1 LRRSDSDSAG
11 RRRDTGAP
19 ADAAL
24 LPAVRAPGRSRW
36 RRPAIIGAGG
46 FLILLGIPG
55 IVLPILPGWLLIGIG
70 LVVLS
75 QEVHTV
81 RRLLHWLR
89 RRFPGLARRL
99 AAEEARFRRIRSW
112 TRGRP

>member
-1 LRRSDSDSAG
+1 LRHADNGPAGRRSDA
-11 RRRDTGAP
+11 GAP

-24 LPAVRAPGRSRW
+24 PPVVQSPGRSRW
-36 RRPAIIGAGG
+36 RRPAIIGAGS

-55 IVLPILPGWLLIGIG
+55 IVLPFLPGWLLIGLG

-75 QEVHTV
+75 QEVHAV

-99 AAEEARFRRIRSW
+99 AAAEARFQRISSRTRWRR
-112 TRGRP
+112 